1 MIHSLENARAI
12 IDRTDREMA
21 RLFQERMLAVKE
33 IARYK
38 AENGL
43 PVFDPEREAQVIE
56 KNATLIED
64 KELSAY
70 YVSYLQSVMDI
81 SKKYQSTILPKK
93 LVSLSRKNCI
103 FCFFVYDL
111 IDYNRIGLKIHG
123 FYQSFRVLIDS
134 GYQYLQSFVHMHP
147 HLSL

>member
-1 MIHSLENARAI
+1 MMHSLENARAI

-70 YVSYLQSVMDI
+70 YVSFLQSVMDI
-81 SKKYQSTILPKK
+81 SKKYQSTILEECG
-93 LVSLSRKNCI
+93 SLS
-103 FCFFVYDL
+103 VE
-111 IDYNRIGLKIHG
+111 
-123 FYQSFRVLIDS
+123 
-134 GYQYLQSFVHMHP
+134 
-147 HLSL
+147 